1 MELIF
6 LYERESH
13 KTKLE
18 GATSIK
24 KKKRSCI
31 STQHIVKL

>member
-24 KKKRSCI
+24 KKKELHLHTAYS
-31 STQHIVKL
+31 